1 MGNAEGTSIAAR
13 RLVLVVALTLALTPL
28 ALAEVPPPNTP
39 TEMWPSLAAAF
50 VWLATVWD
58 GKSRPSFDVA
68 WHIAAQVLLFV
79 GVALL
84 FGWDPVDATW
94 MAVTNIGGAVLMLA
108 LYSWFQRGRGWAPTN
123 AASNLALLATAVLA
137 TTVVALLGG
146 MPHLEFGEVDRLTL
160 WWIIRGT
167 VYAYVGGVTFL
178 CACYAEGPFVGD
190 RAPRW
195 ALALLVPVGVGCI
208 WVTYLDPELPLTWF
222 LLLPALIAGS
232 ILTPRGAAVYALFV
246 ALISTLATLH
256 PINQFGYDG
265 FIPGSIVIDLLITA
279 STFITIHLA
288 VLQDQR
294 MDAIHQLEAE
304 REAAESD
311 RAAAED
317 EATML
322 ERVYQTMNDGL
333 IVMEQGR
340 RVVFHNDAA
349 RRLLGKRIPIGED
362 LDWVGYLGLRLL
374 SGEYATD
381 TDLPGPENPAVR
393 QLHVKN
399 EGADR
404 IVEIGAWPMG
414 DTGKFMMLF
423 SDVTAQRERLGEL
436 TGFAGVVAHDLRS
449 PLTSLSGWL
458 ELIADSLADGDVQS
472 AAEFNRR
479 AQVSSTRMGSVID
492 DWLAYTVQRDGVLS
506 KSHVRLDALLEEI
519 MAPYGAAGA
528 AYAPS
533 FEVEAEHVVEADR
546 VLTKQLLANL
556 IGNAVKY
563 TPDGQRPHVCIRSV
577 PDEEDGFVRVEVSDS
592 GVGLP
597 PGEEGLVFEEF
608 HRAEAHAASFA
619 GTGLGLSLCR
629 RIVNR
634 HGGSIWASNN
644 PDRGATFTFTLP
656 AA

>member
-13 RLVLVVALTLALTPL
+13 RLVLVVVLTLALTPL
-28 ALAEVPPPNTP
+28 ALADVPRPNTP

-58 GKSRPSFDVA
+58 GKSRPSFDVV
-68 WHIAAQVLLFV
+68 WHVAAQVLLFV

-84 FGWDPVDATW
+84 FGWEPLDAAW
-94 MAVTNIGGAVLMLA
+94 MGFVNVGGAVLMLV
-108 LYSWFQRGRGWAPTN
+108 LYSWFQRGRGWAPTD
-123 AASNLALLATAVLA
+123 AASNLALLATALSA

-146 MPHLEFGEVDRLTL
+146 MPYLEVGELDRLTL

-178 CACYAEGPFVGD
+178 CVFYADGPFVGD

-195 ALALLVPVGVGCI
+195 ALALLVPIGVGCI

-222 LLLPALIAGS
+222 LLLPALVAGS
-232 ILTPRGAAVYALFV
+232 ILTPRGAAVYALFI
-246 ALISTLATLH
+246 ALIGALATLH

-265 FIPGSIVIDLLITA
+265 VIPGSIVIDVLITA

-294 MDAIHQLEAE
+294 MDAIRQLEAQ
-304 REAAESD
+304 
-311 RAAAED
+311 RAAAEGERVAAEE
-317 EATML
+317 EAALL
-322 ERVYQTMNDGL
+322 ERVYQTMTDGL

-349 RRLLGKRIPIGED
+349 RRLVGKRIPIGED

-374 SGEYATD
+374 SGEPATD
-381 TDLPGPENPAVR
+381 ADLPGPENPAVR
-393 QLHVKN
+393 QLHVQN

-404 IVEIGAWPMG
+404 ILEIGAWPMG
-414 DTGKFMMLF
+414 DTGKFMVLF
-423 SDVTAQRERLGEL
+423 SDVTAERERLGEL

-458 ELIADSLADGDVQS
+458 ELIADSLEDDDPAS
-472 AAEFNRR
+472 ARQFNRR
-479 AQVSSTRMGSVID
+479 AQVSSARMGQVID
-492 DWLAYTVQRDGVLS
+492 DWLAYTVQRDGMLT
-506 KSHVRLDALLEEI
+506 KSRVRLDALLEEI

-528 AYAPS
+528 DYAPS

-563 TPDGQRPHVCIRSV
+563 TPDGQRPHVSIRSV
-577 PDEEDGFVRVEVSDS
+577 PDPEHGFVRVEVSDA

-597 PGEEGLVFEEF
+597 PGEEERVFEEF
-608 HRAEAHAASFA
+608 HRAEAHALAFA

-634 HGGSIWASNN
+634 HGGSIWARNN

>member
-317 EATML
+317 EAAML